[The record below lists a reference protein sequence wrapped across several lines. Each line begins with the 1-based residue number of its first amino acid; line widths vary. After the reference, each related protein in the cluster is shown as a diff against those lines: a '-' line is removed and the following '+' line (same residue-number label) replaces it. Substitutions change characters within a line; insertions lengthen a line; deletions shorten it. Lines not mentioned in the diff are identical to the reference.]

1 MARVWAAAVA
11 AAIELPFMSL
21 QKNLM
26 QDLKRDT
33 EQLAPASLPLLG
45 AALLAAAMTLPLG
58 VHAESAPERGS
69 ISLKHLD
76 YLDSQP
82 GESRIQV
89 RTSALSVQA
98 PISSDWLIGG
108 TVTSDAISGA
118 SPAYQSSALTAMHD
132 DRHAIDMELT
142 HYFPN
147 GSLTLGGNLSV
158 ESDYISRGISAQATY
173 SSESKNTTW
182 TWGLGINNDVIN
194 PSNNVVSNETKNV
207 TAVLLGLT
215 QVLTT
220 EDIVQINLSHSDG
233 HGYFSDPY
241 KFADQRPSDKSSDT
255 FMLRWNHYLEAPG
268 ATARMSYRYYS
279 DNWGI
284 RSHTVGLEYVQPLGQ
299 GWTVTPLVRVYSQSA
314 ASFYVV
320 PDDSSYP
327 FLPASA
333 DSYSEDQR
341 LSAFGAHTWGLKVS
355 KQLDAD
361 WLADLKFEQYS
372 QRSGWRL
379 LGEASPGQLP
389 FDARSIQLGISRQ
402 F

>member
-1 MARVWAAAVA
+1 M
-11 AAIELPFMSL
+11 L
-21 QKNLM
+21 
-26 QDLKRDT
+26 DLKIDT
-33 EQLAPASLPLLG
+33 EQAQPASLQILG
-45 AALLAAAMTLPLG
+45 AALLAAAMSLPLG
-58 VHAESAPERGS
+58 VYAESAPERGS

-82 GESRIQV
+82 GDSRIQV
-89 RTSALSVQA
+89 RTSALSVLA

-142 HYFPN
+142 RYFPN
-147 GSLTLGGNLSV
+147 GSLTLGANLSV
-158 ESDYISRGISAQATY
+158 ESDYISRGLSAQATY

-182 TWGLGINNDVIN
+182 TWGLGINNDAIN
-194 PSNNVVSNETKNV
+194 PSNKVVVNETKNV
-207 TAVLLGLT
+207 TAVLLGVT

-220 EDIVQINLSHSDG
+220 DDIVQLNLGHSDG

-241 KFADQRPSDKSSDT
+241 KFADQRPNDKSSDT
-255 FMLRWNHYLEAPG
+255 LMVRWNHYMESPG

-284 RSHTVGLEYVQPLGQ
+284 RSHTLGLEYVQPLGQ
-299 GWTVTPLVRVYSQSA
+299 GWTVTPLVRLYSQSA
-314 ASFYVV
+314 ASFYVL
-320 PDDSSYP
+320 PDDGSYP
-327 FLPASA
+327 FLPSTT
-333 DSYSEDQR
+333 DNYSEDQR

-361 WLADLKFEQYS
+361 WLVDMKFEQYG

-379 LGEASPGQLP
+379 LDEGSPGQLP
-389 FDARSIQLGISRQ
+389 FDARSVQLGISRQ